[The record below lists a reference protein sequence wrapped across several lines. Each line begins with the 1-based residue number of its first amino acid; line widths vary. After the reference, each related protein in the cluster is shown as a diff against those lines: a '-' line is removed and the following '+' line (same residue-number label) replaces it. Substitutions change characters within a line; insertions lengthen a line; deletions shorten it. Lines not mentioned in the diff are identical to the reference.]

1 MSEDLRT
8 PTEMLMESLADVEEA
23 EHVIIIMQKGT
34 SLSWDAAM
42 PDRNPEINDVQLLL
56 QRTQT
61 AITLETFGLFKEKE

>member
-23 EHVIIIMQKGT
+23 EHVIIIIQKGT
-34 SLSWDAAM
+34 MLRWDAAM
-42 PDRNPEINDVQLLL
+42 PDRNPDHNDVQLLL

-61 AITLETFGLFKEKE
+61 AITLDNLGLLRGKE